1 MSDIPKLSD
10 NARHVLS
17 QLVGY
22 SNASDNYDHICSLFV
37 GFSSLSDNAAV
48 PADNKVP
55 RMKLA
60 QKKELEQKPQPY
72 PLSIPL

>member
-22 SNASDNYDHICSLFV
+22 SNVSDNYDHICSLFV
-37 GFSSLSDNAAV
+37 GFSQFIRQRSLSQRITRF
-48 PADNKVP
+48 PG
-55 RMKLA
+55 
-60 QKKELEQKPQPY
+60 
-72 PLSIPL
+72 